1 MSIFITK
8 IKLYNF
14 RRFREFVIEPNTK
27 NNILIGDNE
36 SGKSTI
42 LEAIDLVSGGNN
54 RRVEAIGLDNLLNIE
69 AITEFINS
77 DRCYADLPKLRVEL
91 YLSGASDP
99 SVNGENNSDK
109 IECDGIK
116 LVCEPNEDY
125 KTEITSAMDAQS
137 DYFPYEYY
145 SIRFSTFADQV
156 YTGYKRKLRCA
167 MVNSDNMDSEYATN
181 DFIKRTYY
189 QYTGDDAKERAIFRS
204 KYRQMRKVFCA
215 DSLKPLNDRIPQEK
229 HYTFG
234 LKNSPASAL
243 ENNLMIYE
251 DEISIDNKGTGR
263 QIFIKTDFALEH
275 AGSNVDV
282 ILLEEPETHLSH
294 VNLKKLIQKIA
305 KTQAGQIFIATHNS
319 LISTR
324 LELNNVIILHCDGE
338 KRPVNLVA
346 EYSLKD
352 MSKPIGV
359 SAYQIT
365 SSLPEELER
374 QLPSVEDIQKRIKGV
389 KE

>member
-69 AITEFINS
+69 AVTEFINS

-189 QYTGDDAKERAIFRS
+189 HRLTRANTPDSVSFRRFLS
-204 KYRQMRKVFCA
+204 FSSWRASASLQRNVARQHRREYA
-215 DSLKPLNDRIPQEK
+215 DSARLHLKSQK
-229 HYTFG
+229 
-234 LKNSPASAL
+234 SL
-243 ENNLMIYE
+243 ENTSLA
-251 DEISIDNKGTGR
+251 GT
-263 QIFIKTDFALEH
+263 
-275 AGSNVDV
+275 
-282 ILLEEPETHLSH
+282 
-294 VNLKKLIQKIA
+294 
-305 KTQAGQIFIATHNS
+305 
-319 LISTR
+319 
-324 LELNNVIILHCDGE
+324 
-338 KRPVNLVA
+338 
-346 EYSLKD
+346 
-352 MSKPIGV
+352 
-359 SAYQIT
+359 
-365 SSLPEELER
+365 
-374 QLPSVEDIQKRIKGV
+374 
-389 KE
+389 

>member
-69 AITEFINS
+69 AVTEFINS

-137 DYFPYEYY
+137 DYFPYVAGENLQRR
-145 SIRFSTFADQV
+145 I
-156 YTGYKRKLRCA
+156 L
-167 MVNSDNMDSEYATN
+167 ATN
-181 DFIKRTYY
+181 LCNSLLHKFRGDTMLRGWTSLPLRGTPMVCRKKRR
-189 QYTGDDAKERAIFRS
+189 ERLVAQR
-204 KYRQMRKVFCA
+204 
-215 DSLKPLNDRIPQEK
+215 
-229 HYTFG
+229 
-234 LKNSPASAL
+234 
-243 ENNLMIYE
+243 
-251 DEISIDNKGTGR
+251 
-263 QIFIKTDFALEH
+263 
-275 AGSNVDV
+275 AGS
-282 ILLEEPETHLSH
+282 
-294 VNLKKLIQKIA
+294 
-305 KTQAGQIFIATHNS
+305 AGACMGA
-319 LISTR
+319 R
-324 LELNNVIILHCDGE
+324 RGGIIDGGS
-338 KRPVNLVA
+338 N
-346 EYSLKD
+346 
-352 MSKPIGV
+352 G
-359 SAYQIT
+359 
-365 SSLPEELER
+365 
-374 QLPSVEDIQKRIKGV
+374 
-389 KE
+389 

>member
-69 AITEFINS
+69 AVTEFINS

-125 KTEITSAMDAQS
+125 KTEITFAMDAQS

-156 YTGYKRKLRCA
+156 YTGYKRKLRCS
-167 MVNSDNMDSEYATN
+167 MVNSDNMDSEYAN
-181 DFIKRTYY
+181 SIVKLHY
-189 QYTGDDAKERAIFRS
+189 QNGSKKGYMHKNWGETKGEDKYTDVCVLLNKTTSKKMAAGKLAELAPMTKNKLYVAITRAKGNVYIF
-204 KYRQMRKVFCA
+204 
-215 DSLKPLNDRIPQEK
+215 
-229 HYTFG
+229 
-234 LKNSPASAL
+234 
-243 ENNLMIYE
+243 
-251 DEISIDNKGTGR
+251 DE
-263 QIFIKTDFALEH
+263 
-275 AGSNVDV
+275 
-282 ILLEEPETHLSH
+282 
-294 VNLKKLIQKIA
+294 
-305 KTQAGQIFIATHNS
+305 
-319 LISTR
+319 
-324 LELNNVIILHCDGE
+324 
-338 KRPVNLVA
+338 
-346 EYSLKD
+346 
-352 MSKPIGV
+352 
-359 SAYQIT
+359 
-365 SSLPEELER
+365 
-374 QLPSVEDIQKRIKGV
+374 
-389 KE
+389 